1 MSSVISVRVP
11 RELKDKMREIKVN
24 WSEEIRKFIEQ
35 TIANYEAK
43 KTIQEVKKVLR
54 DVEEIPPGTIAEWIS
69 LDRKSH

>member
-43 KTIQEVKKVLR
+43 KQFRKLR
-54 DVEEIPPGTIAEWIS
+54 
-69 LDRKSH
+69 KF